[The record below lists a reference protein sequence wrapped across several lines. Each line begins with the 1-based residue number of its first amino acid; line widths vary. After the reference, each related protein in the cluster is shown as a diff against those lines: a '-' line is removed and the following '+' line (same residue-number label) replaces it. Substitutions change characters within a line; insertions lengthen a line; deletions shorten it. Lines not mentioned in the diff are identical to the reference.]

1 MFKKEMTPEELRSY
15 KMTSEELQVWNE
27 TVSRVREY
35 CNKLV
40 PEEYSQK
47 IEHHLSKDYFHY
59 AGYCKKEGYY
69 YVCEGDRGELSC
81 LFKGF
86 DREKIQIF
94 LTENILRDVGQRIE
108 LKLRD
113 KEQMR
118 WRFYEDFEKTVPG
131 HIEWVENDTYVYGV
145 KHDSRKLWFEFVLGG
160 LIKTFG
166 FEKVKDIAEEYTK
179 KMNYWFKEKHW
190 DFDREEL
197 TFVEIG
203 GSSNENY

>member
-1 MFKKEMTPEELRSY
+1 MFKKEMNPQQLRGY
-15 KMTSEELQVWNE
+15 IMTSEEKRVWNE
-27 TVSRVREY
+27 TADRVREY

-69 YVCEGDRGELSC
+69 YIAEGDRGELYC
-81 LFKGF
+81 LFKNADG
-86 DREKIQIF
+86 EKMQIF
-94 LTENILRDVGQRIE
+94 LTENILRDVGQKIE

-118 WRFYEDFEKTVPG
+118 WRFYNDLEKTVPG

-145 KHDSRKLWFEFVLGG
+145 KHDSRKLWFEFVLSG

-166 FEKVKDIAEEYTK
+166 FEKVRDIVDKYTEN
-179 KMNYWFKEKHW
+179 MNYWFSEKHW
-190 DFDREEL
+190 DFDREKL
-197 TFVEIG
+197 TFVETG
-203 GSSNENY
+203 ESFDEDY